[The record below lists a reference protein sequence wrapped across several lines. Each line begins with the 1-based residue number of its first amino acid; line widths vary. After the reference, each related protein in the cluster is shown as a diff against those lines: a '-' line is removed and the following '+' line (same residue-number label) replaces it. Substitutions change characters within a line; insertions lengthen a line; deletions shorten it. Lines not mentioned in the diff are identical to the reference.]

1 MHATQVMKEYG
12 NVRSNAHYH
21 PDEKKHPPP
30 TNMMESERDSELEQF
45 IRGSSS
51 SSIPS
56 GRVA

>member
-1 MHATQVMKEYG
+1 MKEYG
-12 NVRSNAHYH
+12 NIRSNAHYH

-56 GRVA
+56 ERVA